1 MSIPFSVLVDW
12 NSDQDYSDTGED
24 VSDDVD
30 SGSVVFARRGK
41 DQVRSFAPPRAGE
54 FGATL
59 HNLDKDYSPLY
70 ASSPLFGNLGPNK
83 LVRWTRAGATLVDEE
98 LLLEDGDGF
107 LLEDGDE
114 LLLEEGAGN
123 LPVISTCILDD
134 LPQYP
139 SDKKVGLPAL
149 GTLSRL
155 VGKNISTAVYQDITT
170 SEALDILLDTAG
182 WPDTERAIDVGSKT
196 LNWWVLDDQD
206 AFAAMVALYLTEG
219 PAASVY
225 ESREGYFVFENN
237 TSRATI
243 TRSTVAQHTFEDDEM
258 PLLGLEYNPN
268 FKSVIAACVLT
279 VVERQAQ
286 AKQEVWN
293 YGTDLVLGNDES
305 KRIEV
310 RGSSEFFINA
320 ATPSAVGSNTIFS
333 LTPSATL
340 TDGQFTVSF
349 DGDTTAALDY
359 DITDADLQTALEG
372 LTSIGA
378 GNVLVTGG
386 TFDTGA
392 SFFLE
397 MIGIFAGLN
406 VETLPTIGT
415 VTGQLLNPISVPASV
430 EVLPLVDGGG
440 IFLERQRLRPSGLLS
455 AGQYSIS
462 VQDSTYYQ
470 TTGTLEFDDVAATL
484 DAAISALTGYGLSTV
499 IGGPMDAGTDFD
511 ITFGGSGE
519 DIPLVVINIITPFTA
534 DIAGATIAVTVSQV
548 GGVPDYVVTAGS
560 IASIGLGRDSG
571 AWVPLEIV
579 AGPTGLTLRG
589 LRLRAQPV
597 TVVRT
602 HNVSYPPG
610 YVDAPDSPN
619 ARIYKPAIRP
629 DISLDDAEDYAEE
642 VFDYYGTPRPTLQ
655 LTLLYSIYD
664 DDLGTPIGIE
674 ISDMIHVTDDQ
685 TGIDDDFHVEQIE
698 DRMEGTLFYVVL
710 GCEKVM

>member
-12 NSDQDYSDTGED
+12 SGDSDYSDTGED
-24 VSDDVD
+24 VSADVD
-30 SGSVVFARRGK
+30 GASVVFARRGK
-41 DQVRSFAPPRAGE
+41 DQVRAFAPPRAGE

-70 ASSPLFGNLGPNK
+70 ASSPLFGNLEPGK

-98 LLLEDGDGF
+98 LLLEDADEF

-149 GTLSRL
+149 GTFSRL
-155 VGKNISTAVYQDITT
+155 AGKNISTAVYQDITT

-182 WPDTERAIDVGSKT
+182 WPTTERAIDTGSKT
-196 LNWWVLDDQD
+196 LAWWVLDDQD

-225 ESREGYFVFENN
+225 ESREGHFVFENN
-237 TSRATI
+237 TSRSTI
-243 TRSTVAQHTFEDDEM
+243 TRSTVAQHTFTDDAM
-258 PLLGLEYNPN
+258 PLIGVEYNPN

-279 VVERQAQ
+279 IVERQAQ

-293 YGTDLVLGNDES
+293 YGGTLTLGNNEV

-320 ATPSAVGSNTIFS
+320 STPSAVGSNTIFS

-340 TDGQFTVSF
+340 TAGQFTVSF
-349 DGDTTAALDY
+349 DGDTTADLDY

-392 SFFLE
+392 AFFLE
-397 MIGIFAGLN
+397 MIGTFAGQN
-406 VETLPTIGT
+406 VETLPTINE
-415 VTGQLLNPISVPASV
+415 VAGQLLNPVSVPASI
-430 EVLPLVDGGG
+430 EPYDIQDGNG
-440 IFLERQRLRPSGLLS
+440 IRLEQQGLRPSALLT
-455 AGQYSIS
+455 AGAFYLN
-462 VQDSTYYQ
+462 VQDSVFYQ
-470 TTGTLEFDDVAATL
+470 STAILDYDATN
-484 DAAISALTGYGLSTV
+484 AEVQTAIRALTGYGSSLAY
-499 IGGPMDAGTDFD
+499 GGPLNTDAIW
-511 ITFGGSGE
+511 ITFVTGSAE
-519 DIPLVVINIITPFTA
+519 DMPLMELVVTTPITA
-534 DIAGATIAVTVSQV
+534 SIAGATIAVAVSQI
-548 GGVPDYVVTAGS
+548 GGVPDYVVTAG
-560 IASIGLGRDSG
+560 AVTMALGRDSG
-571 AWVPLEIV
+571 AWVPLEIT
-579 AGPTGLTLRG
+579 AGASGATITG

-602 HNVSYPPG
+602 HNVSYPLG

-629 DISLDDAEDYAEE
+629 DISLDDAEDYVEE
-642 VFDYYGTPRPTLQ
+642 VVDYYGTPRPSIQ
-655 LTLLYSIYD
+655 LTLLHSIYD
-664 DDLGTPIGIE
+664 EDLATPIGIE

-698 DRMEGTLFYVVL
+698 HRCEGVIFYTVL